1 MSVSLR
7 SQSFDSV
14 RWTGVATAVRV
25 ILQFF
30 QIAILAR
37 LLTPED
43 FGLMAIIAAL
53 VAILGLFSDLGLSKA
68 IIHHS
73 EITSEQL
80 SSLYWLNL
88 GAALLLMLGMAGT
101 APLIGYLYS
110 EPRLVPILIIAG
122 LVFPFGAIGY
132 QFRVLAEKGL
142 RFSILARVE
151 MASNLFGF
159 VCAITI
165 ALAGGGVWA
174 IVAGMLASAAC
185 ASALSWWLLSLGW
198 RPGWHLHVAECR
210 SFLHFGGYSIGETL
224 ANTVRMQTDVF
235 IGGLLFGPAALGLY
249 SLPRELG
256 LRIAFMINPIITRV
270 GFPVMSRTQ
279 QDTFQLKAIYL
290 QILRMTASVNFP
302 IYLALAL
309 FAEETVVL
317 LFGERWGRSALY
329 LQIFSVLGLIRST
342 GNPSGSLLYA
352 VGRARLAFWW
362 NMALLTIVPPVLLIG
377 ASLGDMTG
385 LAWTMLIVQVGIFVP
400 AWWFLIRPLCGA
412 SFAEYVGQ
420 LVPPLLIALAAG
432 GCAYGLVMI
441 LDHGSARLVLGLAV
455 GAMVYLALSI
465 RFNRI
470 WVAAMWELLSPLWKA
485 PARYDFIG

>member
-1 MSVSLR
+1 MIGKAGLA
-7 SQSFDSV
+7 F
-14 RWTGVATAVRV
+14 
-25 ILQFF
+25 LQ
-30 QIAILAR
+30 IVVLAR

-43 FGLMAIIAAL
+43 FGLMAIVAAL

-88 GAALLLMLGMAGT
+88 GAALLLMLGMAGA
-101 APLIGYLYS
+101 APLIGYLYG

-122 LVFPFGAIGY
+122 LVFPFSAVGY

-151 MASNLFGF
+151 IISSLFGF
-159 VCAITI
+159 ICAVVT

-185 ASALSWWLLSLGW
+185 ASALSWWWLSLGW

-210 SFLHFGGYSIGETL
+210 LFLHFGGYSIGETL

-235 IGGLLFGPAALGLY
+235 IGGLLFGPATLGLY
-249 SLPRELG
+249 SLPRELS

-270 GFPVMSRTQ
+270 GFPVMSRAQ
-279 QDTFQLKAIYL
+279 QDTFRLKAIYL
-290 QILRMTASVNFP
+290 QTLRMTASVNFP

-317 LFGERWGRSALY
+317 LFGERWEASALY
-329 LQIFSVLGLIRST
+329 LQIFAVLGLIRST

-362 NMALLTIVPPVLLIG
+362 NMALLIITPPIFLGGALLGGI
-377 ASLGDMTG
+377 DG
-385 LAWTMLIVQVGIFVP
+385 LAWTMLIVQAGIFVP
-400 AWWFLIRPLCGA
+400 AWWFLIHPLCGA
-412 SFAEYVGQ
+412 GFVEYVGQ
-420 LVPPLLIALAAG
+420 LVRPLLIALTAS
-432 GCAYGLVMI
+432 GCAYSLVMP
-441 LDHGSARLVLGLAV
+441 LNHGLMRLGLGLAV
-455 GAMVYLALSI
+455 GAVVYLALSV
-465 RFNRI
+465 RFNRP
-470 WVAAMWELLSPLWKA
+470 WLMAMRELFSPMLQRFDESHSVK
-485 PARYDFIG
+485 